1 MATAGYAQTL
11 ITAQSDGTSRAS
23 FTTAITILPD
33 HARWTIPAGY
43 FFIGKKL
50 RVTASGRISNV
61 VTAQPTFQFL
71 FKLGPTSNI
80 TVFDGGN
87 MTTSTTAHTTV
98 PWSLEIDL
106 TCRAVGAGTTATLM
120 GQGRV
125 WSRAFVVSGATA
137 DSVNT
142 HTTLMIPAT
151 TPAVGGGFDS
161 TVANIADLFAACGT
175 SDPANLIQLHQYSL
189 EDLY

>member
-1 MATAGYAQTL
+1 MAQTGYAQTL

-33 HARWTIPAGY
+33 HARYTIPANW
-43 FFIGKKL
+43 FFVGKKL

-61 VTAQPTFQFL
+61 VTAQPTFTFQFM
-71 FKLGPTSNI
+71 LGPTSNI
-80 TVFDGGN
+80 IAFTGGA
-87 MTTSTTAHTTV
+87 MTCSTTAHTTV

-106 TCRAVGAGTTATLM
+106 TCRGIGTAATLM

-151 TPAVGGGFDS
+151 TPAVGTSFDS

-189 EDLY
+189 EDIY